1 MTADDNHPEDA
12 NSRASDPEKLDGQP
26 LRRSA
31 FKALVQDFSPFWFT
45 WCMNSGILALLLQQC
60 PYQFNGVGIL
70 GIIFYV
76 LDLTLFVIFS
86 LIFIVRF
93 LLFGKEAYNE
103 VISQPPEMMF
113 CACWPIA
120 WMTLTSLT
128 GLVDSNA
135 HWGHHPFTL
144 LAYVM
149 WWICVVWS
157 LSVTVWVFGKLI
169 QKNQLAK
176 QRMPTLIILAPVSAS
191 TVAVTGGLI
200 VSKSYEMSPRLGV
213 PVIIVSFIMLG
224 IGVLLGF
231 MLSTYLFYDL
241 LIKGWPPQAQIA
253 SVFIFIGPMGQS
265 AAGLQ
270 QLGLAA
276 RVYRQ
281 FAGYD
286 KGTFLTEQ
294 AAVPLE
300 AACVLIAL
308 LLTGL
313 GIVWVIFSIF
323 GMIEKAIKRELKWA
337 PTWNSIIF
345 PTGTLTTSTSLF
357 AIEMDSAA
365 WRVITSILIIT
376 LAITYFVNLT
386 FTIIKISKG
395 ELLIIREDPRV
406 KKKLEE
412 NQKGR

>member
-1 MTADDNHPEDA
+1 
-12 NSRASDPEKLDGQP
+12 
-26 LRRSA
+26 
-31 FKALVQDFSPFWFT
+31 
-45 WCMNSGILALLLQQC
+45 MNSGILALLLQQC

-70 GIIFYV
+70 SIIFYV
-76 LDLTLFVIFS
+76 LDLALFVVFS
-86 LIFIVRF
+86 LIFITRF
-93 LLFGKEAYNE
+93 LMFKGEAYNE

-128 GLVDSNA
+128 SLIDSNA
-135 HWGHHPFTL
+135 RWGHHAFTIV
-144 LAYVM
+144 AYVM

-157 LSVTVWVFGKLI
+157 LAVTIWVFGKLI
-169 QKNQLAK
+169 QKNQLAE

-191 TVAVTGGLI
+191 TVAVTGGVI
-200 VSKSYEMSPRLGV
+200 VSKSYEISPRLGV

-231 MLSTYLFYDL
+231 MLSTYLFHDL

-253 SVFIFIGPMGQS
+253 SVFIFVGPMGQS
-265 AAGLQ
+265 AAALQ
-270 QLGLAA
+270 QLGSAA

-281 FAGYD
+281 FGGYD

-313 GIVWVIFSIF
+313 GIMWTLFACL
-323 GMIEKAIKRELKWA
+323 GMIEKAVKRELRWV

-365 WRVITSILIIT
+365 WRVITSMLIII
-376 LAITYFVNLT
+376 LAIVYIVNLA
-386 FTIIKISKG
+386 FTVVKVTKG
-395 ELLIIREDPRV
+395 ELLIVREDPRI
-406 KKKLEE
+406 KKKIEE